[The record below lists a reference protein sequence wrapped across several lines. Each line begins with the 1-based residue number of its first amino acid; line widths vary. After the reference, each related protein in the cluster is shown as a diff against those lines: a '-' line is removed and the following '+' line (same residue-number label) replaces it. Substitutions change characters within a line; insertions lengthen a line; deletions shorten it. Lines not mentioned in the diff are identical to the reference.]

1 VLSGRFDAD
10 NYPALGATLQQLG
23 VGQAQFFVNSVDTK
37 TQGLDLTVSHRANV
51 AAGRLTTFLA
61 ANFSKTEVQRVK
73 APAALAGFEDVLLS
87 ERERLFI
94 EEGAPRR
101 KATLGFD
108 YVQGKLETALR
119 VIHFG
124 PQTLGTFSGPPVP
137 NQKYEAKT
145 SADLAFTWA
154 FTEKTRLTVGGTNIF
169 DVKPTVQDANETD
182 NGFKYESVQFGLNG
196 ASYFGRLWVR
206 F

>member
-1 VLSGRFDAD
+1 
-10 NYPALGATLQQLG
+10 
-23 VGQAQFFVNSVDTK
+23 
-37 TQGLDLTVSHRANV
+37 
-51 AAGRLTTFLA
+51 
-61 ANFSKTEVQRVK
+61 
-73 APAALAGFEDVLLS
+73 
-87 ERERLFI
+87 
-94 EEGAPRR
+94 
-101 KATLGFD
+101 
-108 YVQGKLETALR
+108 
-119 VIHFG
+119 
-124 PQTLGTFSGPPVP
+124 VP

-196 ASYFGRLWVR
+196 AALFARLAHR